1 MGRVADLLN
10 FGPISPFRIRTK
22 LLLLAL
28 TTLAL
33 PWAGCQYAR
42 EMETVLR
49 ESEQQS
55 LLAVATTI
63 AGSLKGRQELLF
75 RADSLSALDAGNAR
89 DITPVVLSGAPLIDG
104 RPDEWDVNARNA
116 LRVAGPGNDGLRL
129 LAATHERWLYLALLV
144 RDDHLVFDSSEVSPL
159 DPANIGDRIWLAFD
173 DKRGGQQRLFF
184 GSTGPGR
191 VRARRIE
198 TREYGREEAVEEPR
212 ISAVWQRPRE
222 NFARE
227 SPARDSGYVL
237 EMSIPLSLVGQHI
250 GVEIDDRDRRG
261 GPRSSYGTLDIADLR
276 ATGRLIAAS
285 PDLNDHLR
293 QFAQPGVELTV
304 ASSTGAVLTRLDAPA
319 LPGDFT
325 RLRGFLPRM
334 YRLFLDGGAI
344 PRSVSQQERER
355 AAQELTA
362 RAVLGKPESTL
373 FAGPYENRVIVA
385 AAAPIYAADGKRVIG
400 VIQLAQT
407 ADRWLTLRDQAL
419 TRLLNLTL
427 FVTLLAV
434 GAAFWFAGRMT
445 LRISRLGHA
454 AETALS
460 REGSVARELP
470 ESGAKDELGDLS
482 RSFSSL
488 LGRLDEYT
496 GYLRTLAGKLA
507 HEIRTPLTIVRSS
520 LENLESEAQAAKDQP
535 GLGENARIYIARARE
550 GSERLGAILTA
561 MGAATRVEE
570 AIAHSERQRFDL
582 GSLVRETVGAYGS
595 AFPQRRF
602 ACEIPPDPVQ
612 MTGAPDLIV
621 QMLDKL
627 VDNAVDFSAE
637 GATIS
642 IVLRVEE
649 DHVELSVANPGPPLP
664 PEAATRLFESL
675 WQSRAEADA
684 ALQRLRPHFGLG
696 LYIVRLIA
704 EFHGGS
710 ARAADLP
717 DHAGAIFTVR
727 LTRRFRDREF
737 GHLQPT

>member
-1 MGRVADLLN
+1 MGRIADLLN
-10 FGPISPFRIRTK
+10 FGPISPFRLRTK

-75 RADSLSALDAGNAR
+75 RADSLPALDGGNTR
-89 DITPVVLSGAPLIDG
+89 DITPLVLSGAPLIDG
-104 RPDEWDVNARNA
+104 RSDEWNTNARN
-116 LRVAGPGNDGLRL
+116 LVRVPGPGGDGLRL

-144 RDDHLVFDSSEVSPL
+144 RDDRLVFDSSEMTPL
-159 DPANIGDRIWLAFD
+159 DSATIGDRIWLAFD

-184 GSTGPGR
+184 GSTGPGP

-212 ISAVWQRPRE
+212 IDAVWQRT
-222 NFARE
+222 
-227 SPARDSGYVL
+227 RDATGYVL
-237 EMSIPLSLVGQHI
+237 EVGIPLSLVGQHI
-250 GVEIDDRDRRG
+250 GVAIDDRDKRG
-261 GPRSSYGTLDIADLR
+261 APRSSYGTLDLADLR
-276 ATGRLIAAS
+276 AIGRLVAAS

-319 LPGDFT
+319 LPRDYT
-325 RLRGFLPRM
+325 AMRGFLPRM

-344 PRSVSQQERER
+344 PRSVSQVERER
-355 AAQELTA
+355 AAQALTE
-362 RAVLGKPESTL
+362 RAVKGKAESTL

-385 AAAPIYAADGKRVIG
+385 AAAPIHAADGKQVIG

-407 ADRWLTLRDQAL
+407 ADRWLTLRDRAL

-427 FVTLLAV
+427 IVTLFAV

-445 LRISRLGHA
+445 LRITRLGQA
-454 AETALS
+454 AETALT
-460 REGSVARELP
+460 REGSVSRMLP
-470 ESGAKDELGDLS
+470 ETEAKDELGDLS
-482 RSFSSL
+482 RNFSSL

-507 HEIRTPLTIVRSS
+507 HEIRTPNTIIRSS
-520 LENLESEAQAAKDQP
+520 LENLESETHTDA
-535 GLGENARIYIARARE
+535 ARIYIARARE

-561 MGAATRVEE
+561 MGAATKVEE

-582 GSLVRETVGAYGS
+582 GALVRAASDAYGG
-595 AFPQRRF
+595 AFPERRF
-602 ACEIPPDPVQ
+602 SCEVPTEPVQ
-612 MTGAPDLIV
+612 MTGAPELIV

-627 VDNAVDFSAE
+627 VDNAVDFSAD

-642 IVLRVEE
+642 IVLRAEPE
-649 DHVELSVANPGPPLP
+649 HAELSVANPGPPLP
-664 PEAATRLFESL
+664 PEATTKLFESL
-675 WQSRAEADA
+675 WQSRTESDA
-684 ALQRLRPHFGLG
+684 AGRLRPHFGLG

-710 ARAADLP
+710 ARAANLP
-717 DHAGAIFTVR
+717 DPGGAIFTVR
-727 LTRRFRDREF
+727 LTR
-737 GHLQPT
+737 

>member
-1 MGRVADLLN
+1 MQRFLELLKT
-10 FGPISPFRIRTK
+10 GPISGFRLRTK

-55 LLAVATTI
+55 LLAVTTTI
-63 AGSLKGRQELLF
+63 AGSLKGRRELLF
-75 RADSLSALDAGNAR
+75 RADSLPGSEVSNPHDL
-89 DITPVVLSGAPLIDG
+89 TPVVLSGAPLIDG
-104 RPDEWDVNARNA
+104 RGDEWDANARN
-116 LRVAGPGNDGLRL
+116 LVRVAGPGSDGLRL

-144 RDDHLVFDSSEVSPL
+144 RDDRWIFDAAELRPL
-159 DPANIGDRIWLAFD
+159 DSDSIGDRVWLAFD

-184 GSTGPGR
+184 GSTAPGS

-198 TREYGREEAVEEPR
+198 TQEYGREAAVEEPR
-212 ISAVWQRPRE
+212 IQGVWQR
-222 NFARE
+222 ARE
-227 SPARDSGYVL
+227 GWVL
-237 EMSIPLSLVGQHI
+237 EIGVPMSMVGQHL
-250 GVEIDDRDRRG
+250 GVLIDDRDRRG
-261 GPRSSYGTLDIADLR
+261 APRASYGTLEASDLR

-293 QFAQPGVELTV
+293 QFSQPGIELTV
-304 ASSTGAVLTRLDAPA
+304 TSFTGAVLTRLEAPA
-319 LPGDFT
+319 LPGDYT
-325 RLRGFLPRM
+325 RMRGFLPRM

-344 PRSVSQQERER
+344 PRSVSQADRARAAEALIER
-355 AAQELTA
+355 AAHGAPATA
-362 RAVLGKPESTL
+362 L
-373 FAGPYENRVIVA
+373 FAGRYENSVIVA
-385 AAAPIYAADGKRVIG
+385 AAAPIRSADGKNIIG

-407 ADRWLTLRDQAL
+407 ADRWLTLRDRAL

-427 FVTLLAV
+427 FVTLFAV

-445 LRISRLGHA
+445 LRISRLGA
-454 AETALS
+454 ASETALS
-460 REGSVARELP
+460 REGSLSRVLP
-470 ESGAKDELGDLS
+470 EAEARDELGDLS

-507 HEIRTPLTIVRSS
+507 HEIRTPLTIIRSS
-520 LENLESEAQAAKDQP
+520 LENLESEASAAGGMGD
-535 GLGENARIYIARARE
+535 NAKIYVARARE

-582 GSLVRETVGAYGS
+582 AALVRATVAAYGT
-595 AFPQRRF
+595 AFPSRRF
-602 ACEIPPDPVQ
+602 ACEVPPEAIE
-612 MTGAPDLIV
+612 MNGAPELVV

-627 VDNAVDFSAE
+627 VDNAVDFSTD
-637 GATIS
+637 GATIT
-642 IVLRVEE
+642 IVLRASDTEAE
-649 DHVELSVANPGPPLP
+649 ISVANPGPALP
-664 PEAATRLFESL
+664 PEANKRLFESL
-675 WQSRAEADA
+675 WQSRAEAD
-684 ALQRLRPHFGLG
+684 RRPHFGLG

-710 ARAADLP
+710 AQAANLP
-717 DHAGAIFTVR
+717 DQSGAIFSVR
-727 LTRRFRDREF
+727 LTR
-737 GHLQPT
+737 

>member
-1 MGRVADLLN
+1 VGRVADLLN
-10 FGPISPFRIRTK
+10 FGPISPFRLRTK

-28 TTLAL
+28 TTLVL

-55 LLAVATTI
+55 LLAGA
-63 AGSLKGRQELLF
+63 ASSARARKGRQVQRF
-75 RADSLSALDAGNAR
+75 PPASRSPRAASDAR
-89 DITPVVLSGAPLIDG
+89 DVTPVVLSGAPLIDG
-104 RPDEWDVNARNA
+104 RADEWDTNARN
-116 LRVAGPGNDGLRL
+116 LVRVAGPGNDGLRL

-144 RDDHLVFDSSEVSPL
+144 RDDHLVFDGSDITPL
-159 DPANIGDRIWLAFD
+159 DPATIGDRIWLAFD
-173 DKRGGQQRLFF
+173 DKRGGQQRVFF
-184 GSTGPGR
+184 SGAAPGR

-212 ISAVWQRPRE
+212 INAVWQRM
-222 NFARE
+222 
-227 SPARDSGYVL
+227 RDGGYVL

-261 GPRSSYGTLDIADLR
+261 ASRTSYGTLDTSDLR

-285 PDLNDHLR
+285 PDLNEHLR
-293 QFAQPGVELTV
+293 QFSQPGVELTV
-304 ASSTGAVLTRLDAPA
+304 ASSSGAVLTRLDAPA

-344 PRSVSQQERER
+344 PRSVSQKERER

-362 RAVLGKPESTL
+362 RAVQGRPESTL
-373 FAGPYENRVIVA
+373 FAGAYENRVIVA
-385 AAAPIYAADGKRVIG
+385 AAAPIFAADGKRVIG

-407 ADRWLTLRDQAL
+407 ADRWLTLRDRAL

-427 FVTLLAV
+427 FATLFAV

-445 LRISRLGHA
+445 LRISRLGAA
-454 AETALS
+454 AETALG
-460 REGSVARELP
+460 REGSVVRELP
-470 ESGAKDELGDLS
+470 ESGARDELGDLS

-520 LENLESEAQAAKDQP
+520 LENLESEANALSSKDDG

-570 AIAHSERQRFDL
+570 AIAHSERQPFDL
-582 GSLVRETVGAYGS
+582 GALVRATVDAYGS
-595 AFPQRRF
+595 AFPHRRF
-602 ACEIPPDPVQ
+602 ECEIPAEPVP

-642 IVLRVEE
+642 IVLHA
-649 DHVELSVANPGPPLP
+649 DPTHAELSVANPGPPLP

-675 WQSRAEADA
+675 WQSRAEPDSPT
-684 ALQRLRPHFGLG
+684 QRLRPHFGLG

-704 EFHGGS
+704 EFHDGS
-710 ARAADLP
+710 ARAANLP
-717 DHAGAIFTVR
+717 GGTGAIFTVR
-727 LTRRFRDREF
+727 LAR
-737 GHLQPT
+737 

>member
-1 MGRVADLLN
+1 MQRFFELLKT
-10 FGPISPFRIRTK
+10 GPISGFRLRTK

-28 TTLAL
+28 TTLVL

-55 LLAVATTI
+55 LLAVTTTI
-63 AGSLKGRQELLF
+63 AGSLKGRRELLF
-75 RADSLSALDAGNAR
+75 RADSLSGSEVSNPL

-104 RPDEWDVNARNA
+104 RADEWDSNARN
-116 LRVAGPGNDGLRL
+116 LVRVAGPGSDGLRL

-144 RDDHLVFDSSEVSPL
+144 RDDRWIFDASDLRPL
-159 DPANIGDRIWLAFD
+159 DSESIGDRVWLAFD

-184 GSTGPGR
+184 GSTAPGS

-198 TREYGREEAVEEPR
+198 TQEYGREAAIEEPR
-212 ISAVWQRPRE
+212 IQGVWQR
-222 NFARE
+222 ARE
-227 SPARDSGYVL
+227 GWVL
-237 EMSIPLSLVGQHI
+237 EIGVPMSMVGQHL
-250 GVEIDDRDRRG
+250 GVLIDDRDRRG
-261 GPRSSYGTLDIADLR
+261 APRASYGTLEASDLR

-293 QFAQPGVELTV
+293 QFSQPGIELTV
-304 ASSTGAVLTRLDAPA
+304 TSSTGAVLTRLEAPA
-319 LPGDFT
+319 LPGDYT
-325 RLRGFLPRM
+325 RMRGFLPRM

-344 PRSVSQQERER
+344 PRSVSQADRAR
-355 AAQELTA
+355 AAEALTA
-362 RAVLGKPESTL
+362 RAAHGAPATAL
-373 FAGPYENRVIVA
+373 FGGRYENSVIVA
-385 AAAPIYAADGKRVIG
+385 AAAPIRSADGKNIIG

-407 ADRWLTLRDQAL
+407 ADRWLTLRDRAL

-427 FVTLLAV
+427 FVTLFAV

-445 LRISRLGHA
+445 LRISRLGA
-454 AETALS
+454 ASETALS
-460 REGSVARELP
+460 REGSLSRVLP
-470 ESGAKDELGDLS
+470 EAESRDELGDLS

-520 LENLESEAQAAKDQP
+520 LENLESEASTSGGMGDNAKV
-535 GLGENARIYIARARE
+535 YIARARE

-582 GSLVRETVGAYGS
+582 AALVRATVEAYRA
-595 AFPQRRF
+595 AFPSRRF
-602 ACEIPPDPVQ
+602 ACEVPAEAIE
-612 MTGAPDLIV
+612 MNGAADLIV

-627 VDNAVDFSAE
+627 IDNAVDFSTD
-637 GATIS
+637 GTTIT
-642 IVLRVEE
+642 IVLRASDTEAE
-649 DHVELSVANPGPPLP
+649 ISVANPGPALP
-664 PEAATRLFESL
+664 PEANKRLFESL
-675 WQSRAEADA
+675 WQSRAEADK
-684 ALQRLRPHFGLG
+684 RPHFGLG

-710 ARAADLP
+710 AQAANLP
-717 DHAGAIFTVR
+717 DHSGAVFSVR
-727 LTRRFRDREF
+727 LTR
-737 GHLQPT
+737 